1 MTTAPSIQK
10 LSPHLVNQIA
20 AGEVIDRPASV
31 VKELIENCIDA
42 GATRIEVAVEAGGAK
57 LIRIADDGCGI
68 PEDELELA
76 LTAHAT
82 SKLATA
88 EDLAAIDTLGF
99 RGEALASIA
108 SVSRLK
114 LSSRTHAAEG
124 GATVEQNGDARTALR
139 PAALAPGTVIEV
151 KDLFWNVPARR
162 KFLRSDGAE
171 YGQIADTVNRAAM
184 ANPEVGYTLSH
195 NGRKTLNLPAGQSR
209 RARCVAVLG
218 KDLDAALLEFSFTGR
233 AGDGGD
239 EPAAEAPRVWGVAGA
254 PSVARA
260 TSKFLHVYINGRPVK
275 DRSLNHAVKEA
286 YRGLMAGDRHPVAAV
301 FIQMDPR
308 GVDVNVHPTKAEVR
322 FREPR
327 MMHGLVRAPLRE
339 RLLATDVTPSVAPA
353 GGGGAGP
360 GGIGRGAG
368 SGASRQDASP
378 GEFVTAFERMPRT
391 QKGFVYDEVKRRM
404 ADEDLFVAE
413 SATALRE
420 PPRPAAVDA
429 ALRPAEG
436 DPDGAARA
444 SDRPRVLQVHDSYV
458 VAEDADGILII
469 DQHALHE
476 RVMFE
481 AIQKRILGD
490 GANLESQRMLMPA
503 VIDADAARVAL
514 LDDAAPLLARLGIE
528 AAAMGPAAI
537 GLHAF
542 PSLLLSRGVAPADF
556 LAGLLGKIEDGE
568 LSGEADALESE
579 AALHRVLDMMSC
591 KAAVKAG
598 DRLTDAELAALL
610 RTRDQV
616 ERSGSCPHGRP
627 TTVRISLRELEK
639 LFHR

>member
-1 MTTAPSIQK
+1 METIASIQK

-42 GATRIEVAVEAGGAK
+42 GATRIEVAVEEGGAK
-57 LIRIADDGCGI
+57 LIRISDDGCGI

-108 SVSRLK
+108 SVSRLQ

-124 GATVEQNGDARTALR
+124 GAAVEQNGDARTAAR
-139 PAALAPGTVIEV
+139 PAAMAPGTVIEV

-184 ANPEVGYTLSH
+184 ANPDVGYTLSH
-195 NGRKTLNLPAGQSR
+195 NGRKTLSLPPKQSR

-218 KDLDAALLEFSFTGR
+218 KDLDAALIEFSFEGR
-233 AGDGGD
+233 TGDGGD
-239 EPAAEAPRVWGVAGA
+239 EPAAEPPRVWGVAGE

-308 GVDVNVHPTKAEVR
+308 LVDVNVHPTKAEVR

-339 RLLATDVTPSVAPA
+339 RLLASDVTPSVVPSA
-353 GGGGAGP
+353 GGGAGV
-360 GGIGRGAG
+360 GAG
-368 SGASRQDASP
+368 LGA
-378 GEFVTAFERMPRT
+378 
-391 QKGFVYDEVKRRM
+391 
-404 ADEDLFVAE
+404 VAVG
-413 SATALRE
+413 ALRV
-420 PPRPAAVDA
+420 R
-429 ALRPAEG
+429 RRR
-436 DPDGAARA
+436 RA
-444 SDRPRVLQVHDSYV
+444 SL
-458 VAEDADGILII
+458 
-469 DQHALHE
+469 
-476 RVMFE
+476 
-481 AIQKRILGD
+481 
-490 GANLESQRMLMPA
+490 
-503 VIDADAARVAL
+503 
-514 LDDAAPLLARLGIE
+514 
-528 AAAMGPAAI
+528 
-537 GLHAF
+537 
-542 PSLLLSRGVAPADF
+542 
-556 LAGLLGKIEDGE
+556 
-568 LSGEADALESE
+568 
-579 AALHRVLDMMSC
+579 
-591 KAAVKAG
+591 
-598 DRLTDAELAALL
+598 
-610 RTRDQV
+610 
-616 ERSGSCPHGRP
+616 
-627 TTVRISLRELEK
+627 
-639 LFHR
+639 